1 MSSIL
6 QKIID
11 TKRNEI
17 QSIPNY
23 DNLPVVKYSFS
34 DSLFQKSG
42 IIAECKKASPSKG
55 VIVNSYNPTE
65 IAKIYEKSG
74 ASAVS
79 VLTDSLFFQ
88 GSLQDLKN
96 VSDSVSIPV
105 LRKDFIIDEKQIRE
119 AIFYG
124 ASAILL
130 IVRILDSN
138 RLKELLGYAE
148 TLGLEVLVEIHN
160 KNEAEIA
167 LNSGAKIIGINTRDL
182 DTLQIHKGLI
192 QELTELLP
200 NSVLKVA
207 ESGINGKEDYLGI
220 KKYTRYVLIGTY
232 FMQSSDIANSF
243 SNLLKN

>member
-1 MSSIL
+1 M
-6 QKIID
+6 
-11 TKRNEI
+11 
-17 QSIPNY
+17 
-23 DNLPVVKYSFS
+23 
-34 DSLFQKSG
+34 
-42 IIAECKKASPSKG
+42 
-55 VIVNSYNPTE
+55 IVNSYNPTE